1 MNVPEFLRAR
11 RSVRSFSTTPIDR
24 STLDVLISAALI
36 APAPHHSQP
45 WRWAVLESDSAKQSL
60 SKSMGDSW
68 SRDMQND
75 GVPEEKVL
83 ELVAKSMVRINSAPA
98 ALLGC
103 LTHSG
108 LDRYPDKVRQAA
120 EWSMAQLSLGAAIEN
135 LMLSATELGLATC
148 WVAAPIFCSE
158 QARESLSLP
167 ETWTPQAL
175 ILVGNPDAE
184 YIPRERPEISLD
196 EFRTFY

>member
-1 MNVPEFLRAR
+1 
-11 RSVRSFSTTPIDR
+11 
-24 STLDVLISAALI
+24 
-36 APAPHHSQP
+36 
-45 WRWAVLESDSAKQSL
+45 
-60 SKSMGDSW
+60 
-68 SRDMQND
+68 
-75 GVPEEKVL
+75 
-83 ELVAKSMVRINSAPA
+83 
-98 ALLGC
+98 
-103 LTHSG
+103 
-108 LDRYPDKVRQAA
+108 
-120 EWSMAQLSLGAAIEN
+120 
-135 LMLSATELGLATC
+135 MLSATELGLATC

>member
-1 MNVPEFLRAR
+1 
-11 RSVRSFSTTPIDR
+11 
-24 STLDVLISAALI
+24 
-36 APAPHHSQP
+36 
-45 WRWAVLESDSAKQSL
+45 
-60 SKSMGDSW
+60 MGDKW
-68 SRDMQND
+68 ICDMRND
-75 GVPEEKVL
+75 GVPEKKAL
-83 ELVAKSMVRINSAPA
+83 ELVAKSMARINNAPA

-108 LDRYPDKVRQAA
+108 LDRYPDKVRQDA

-148 WVAAPIFCSE
+148 WVAAPIFCSD

-167 ETWTPQAL
+167 ETWIPQAL
-175 ILVGNPDAE
+175 ILVGNPDPE
-184 YIPRERPEISLD
+184 YVPRERPEIPLD